1 IDFPTSLTVLDYQAQ
16 SLFELESII
25 YFANNSAEI
34 PEAGQKIIQTL
45 TKEIKSRTDYS
56 IRVEGHAEPS
66 EQWIH
71 PREND
76 TWTLSMMRAVAV
88 VRQFEKAGI
97 PSKRLV
103 ASGRGEYQPMPPAD
117 SIPEGASNRR
127 VVLYLSPTQSLTQT
141 Q

>member
-1 IDFPTSLTVLDYQAQ
+1 
-16 SLFELESII
+16 II
-25 YFANNSAEI
+25 YFTNNSAEI
-34 PEAGQKIIQTL
+34 PEDGQKIIQTL
-45 TKEIKSRTDYS
+45 AKEIKNRRDYS

-88 VRQFEKAGI
+88 VRQFEKVGI

-103 ASGRGEYQPMPPAD
+103 ATGRGEYQPMAPRD
-117 SIPEGASNRR
+117 SIPQGASNRR
-127 VVLYLSPTQSLTQT
+127 VILYLSPTQSLSLSQ
-141 Q
+141 